1 MAETLRVEVIHVVEP
16 EELDE
21 YDLDSELRA
30 LAESRYV
37 LVCREGGSPS
47 WLERV
52 RSFLLR
58 EPIEPVTLVAATG
71 ASEGQ
76 EVTATVQETEIAGVY
91 DVIELRE

>member
-1 MAETLRVEVIHVVEP
+1 MAETVEGEVIHVVPP
-16 EELDE
+16 EKLDE
-21 YDLDSELRA
+21 YDLDPELRR

-47 WLERV
+47 WFDRV

-58 EPIEPVTLVAATG
+58 QPIQAVTLVAETA

-76 EVTATVQETEIAGVY
+76 NVTATVEETEIAGVY
-91 DVIELRE
+91 EATSIQ